1 MRASGTGA
9 GASAQHR
16 VAAVSAVEQVAQR
29 LIRAWREGRR
39 QPVEGLRLDSEAQA
53 YDVQRRVAE
62 AMGWFAHAPARAWKL
77 GGAPGSLIS
86 AAGVPAGTVRASG
99 WQVPPGHCH
108 ALGIEGELFVR
119 LSRDLDEH
127 TDLAA
132 AYAAIDAW
140 MPGIELCDTRWVDG
154 IQADALLRLADQ
166 QLNRE
171 LIVGLPVTLASIP
184 DWSAQAATLR
194 VDGEQVVRGLGS
206 HPFREPLNSL
216 PWLARH
222 AVALGNPLR
231 AGDLIATGSWTGIHW
246 APPGASIEVDFPGIG
261 TVTLA
266 T

>member
-1 MRASGTGA
+1 M
-9 GASAQHR
+9 
-16 VAAVSAVEQVAQR
+16 SAVERVAKR
-29 LIRAWREGRR
+29 LIDAWREGQR
-39 QPVEGLRLDSEAQA
+39 QSVDGLQLDTQAQA
-53 YDVQRRVAE
+53 YDVQQRVAE
-62 AMGWFAHAPARAWKL
+62 GMGWFERVPARAWKL
-77 GGAPGSLIS
+77 GGAPASFIS
-86 AAGVPAGTVRASG
+86 AAGVPAGAVQASG
-99 WQVPPGHCH
+99 WKVPPGHCH
-108 ALGIEGELFVR
+108 GLGIEGELFVR

-154 IQADALLRLADQ
+154 AQADALLRLADQ
-166 QLNRE
+166 QLNRG
-171 LIVGLPVTLASIP
+171 LIVGTPIALPSIP

-231 AGDLIATGSWTGIHW
+231 AGDLIATGSWTGLYW
-246 APPGASIEVDFPGIG
+246 APPDASIEVDFPGIG

>member
-1 MRASGTGA
+1 M
-9 GASAQHR
+9 
-16 VAAVSAVEQVAQR
+16 SAVERVAKR
-29 LIRAWREGRR
+29 LIDAWREGQR
-39 QPVEGLRLDSEAQA
+39 QSVDGLQLDTQAQA

-62 AMGWFAHAPARAWKL
+62 AIGWFEQAPARAWKL
-77 GGAPGSLIS
+77 GGAPASFIS
-86 AAGVPAGTVRASG
+86 AAGVPAGAVHASG

-108 ALGIEGELFVR
+108 GLGIEGELFVR

-140 MPGIELCDTRWVDG
+140 VPGIELCDTRWVDG
-154 IQADALLRLADQ
+154 AQADALLRLADQ
-166 QLNRE
+166 QLNRG
-171 LIVGLPVTLASIP
+171 LIVGTPVALASIP

-231 AGDLIATGSWTGIHW
+231 AGDLIATGSWTGLYW
-246 APPGASIEVDFPGIG
+246 APPDASIEVDFPGIG

>member
-1 MRASGTGA
+1 M
-9 GASAQHR
+9 
-16 VAAVSAVEQVAQR
+16 SAVEQVAQR

-171 LIVGLPVTLASIP
+171 LIVGLPVTLAAVP
-184 DWSAQAATLR
+184 DWSAQAATLH

-222 AVALGNPLR
+222 AVARGNPLR

>member
-1 MRASGTGA
+1 M
-9 GASAQHR
+9 
-16 VAAVSAVEQVAQR
+16 SAVEQVAQR

-62 AMGWFAHAPARAWKL
+62 AMGWFADAPARAWKL

-171 LIVGLPVTLASIP
+171 LIVGLPVTLAAVP
-184 DWSAQAATLR
+184 DWSAQAATLH

-261 TVTLA
+261 SVTLA

>member
-1 MRASGTGA
+1 M
-9 GASAQHR
+9 
-16 VAAVSAVEQVAQR
+16 SAVEQVAQR

-171 LIVGLPVTLASIP
+171 LIVGLPVTLAAVP
-184 DWSAQAATLR
+184 DWSAQAATLH